1 MSTLCRTYKG
11 DFRTHFGSEQYAV
24 GVAAALGKLSAT
36 TSVLLLQ
43 HPEAAVIQIDAV
55 STFNHML
62 REVMLEEIEA
72 CCPQLLSAFALW
84 LARESVVVMFT
95 LDGRA
100 IEFKT
105 GVGVDQGCPGS
116 PVAFAFGMRRALRR
130 IFARIQTWLDQA
142 ASPAASGTYL
152 AILS

>member
-1 MSTLCRTYKG
+1 
-11 DFRTHFGSEQYAV
+11 
-24 GVAAALGKLSAT
+24 
-36 TSVLLLQ
+36 
-43 HPEAAVIQIDAV
+43 
-55 STFNHML
+55 
-62 REVMLEEIEA
+62 MLEEIEA

-95 LDGRA
+95 FDGRV

-130 IFARIQTWLDQA
+130 IRARIQTWLDQM

-152 AILS
+152 AILGYLDDLNVILPPVTAEHAIPIIQDELRTVGLAMNLEK